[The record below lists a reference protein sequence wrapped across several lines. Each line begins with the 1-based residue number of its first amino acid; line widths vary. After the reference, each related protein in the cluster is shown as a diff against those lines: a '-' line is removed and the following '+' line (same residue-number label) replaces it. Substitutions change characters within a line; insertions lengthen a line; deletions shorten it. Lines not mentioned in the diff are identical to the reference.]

1 MEHAVER
8 LMAYLDIEQVKLIR
22 EWSSGEYKK
31 LSDCPSYETVKA
43 YCDAIN
49 ILNKHWMRDYE
60 PISPRS
66 LVQERRREL

>member
-8 LMAYLDIEQVKLIR
+8 LMAYLDIERTKLIN

-31 LSDCPSYETVKA
+31 LSCCPSYEAVKA

-49 ILNKHWMRDYE
+49 ILNKHWMCDYE

-66 LVQERRREL
+66 LVKERRREL